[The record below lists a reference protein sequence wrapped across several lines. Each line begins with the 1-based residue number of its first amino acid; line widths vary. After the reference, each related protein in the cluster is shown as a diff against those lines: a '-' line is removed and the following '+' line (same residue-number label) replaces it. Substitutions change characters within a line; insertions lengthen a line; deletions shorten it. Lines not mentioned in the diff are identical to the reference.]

1 MVGKRVTA
9 FIPDEALLEEFKAQ
23 CERRRLALGVAVYA
37 LMWNQLNVWWDED
50 GRPLPGNLIAGAE
63 EFYGSR
69 TAIL

>member
-1 MVGKRVTA
+1 MGKVCS
-9 FIPDEALLEEFKAQ
+9 FYVVNEALLEEFKSQ
-23 CERRRLALGVAVYA
+23 CVIRGLAISTAMYA